1 MKITVIGGG
10 PGGLYFALLTKKARP
25 DFDIEVIEQNRE
37 GDTFGFGVVFSDETL
52 DEFFAADDAS
62 YDLIRDHFAYWQ
74 DIVVEKGGDRTIIGG
89 NGFAGC
95 SRFKLLEILCAR
107 CRDVGVK
114 LSFGTRVNAETVE
127 ADFND
132 SDLIIAADG
141 IGSAIRD
148 ARAEKFG
155 SSVEMRKNY
164 FTWLGSTRPLD
175 AFTFFFKETPE
186 GHFCAHT
193 YEYEAGKSTW
203 VIECTPE
210 AYENCGFEN
219 MSEEES
225 ARFLEQVF
233 EAELAGHGLI
243 TNRSIWRRFPR
254 VRCDAWAEGKTILL
268 GDAKATA
275 HWSIGSGTKLAM
287 ECAIGLSESVLENAG
302 DRDAII
308 TAYEDKRR
316 TPVEIIQHAA
326 DVSLRW
332 FEDMPRHFTKKRY
345 EFAFALMSRSK
356 SITWDNLALRDA
368 GFLAKVED
376 EFYAALTPHNATDS
390 ATDSGKCGEKT
401 GGCGMSFQEARPTPM
416 FTPFRLRGM
425 MVPNRVVVAPMA
437 QYSAAD
443 GMPTDWHLMHYGA
456 RGVGGAGLV
465 FTEMTCPSPDARI
478 TDYCPGIWNDA
489 QEEAWAQIVDFIHE
503 NSGAK
508 VCMQIGHAGRKGSTK
523 HPKAG
528 ADLPKSSGNW
538 PLISAS
544 AIPFKAGVNQSPK
557 AMDRDDMNRIKAEF
571 VDATERAARAGFDMV
586 ELHGAH
592 GYLIASF
599 LSPLTNTRT
608 DEYGGSA
615 ENRARYPLEVFRA
628 MRDAFPDDRPISV
641 RLSAWDWAEGGIN
654 WADLKIISQAFKDAG
669 VDLINVSTGQTV
681 PHQKPIYGRMY
692 QVPFADFI
700 RAEVDIPVMTVGNIT
715 LPEQINTILAS
726 SRADLVALARPHL
739 NNPAFTRAAAA
750 HYGVKDPH
758 WPIQYKTG
766 EMQAMREAEK
776 DNEKNRET
784 ARKLR
789 PPRRHY
795 TRASD

>member
-25 DFDIEVIEQNRE
+25 DFEIELIEQNRE

-52 DEFFAADDAS
+52 DEFFAVDTES

-74 DIVVEKGGDRTIIGG
+74 DIVVEKDGDRTIIGG

-95 SRFKLLEILCAR
+95 SRFKLLEILCKR
-107 CRDVGVK
+107 CRDVGVT
-114 LSFGTRVNAETVE
+114 LRFGTRVNAATVE
-127 ADFND
+127 EDFSD

-148 ARAEKFG
+148 ARADAFG

-186 GHFCAHT
+186 GYFCAHT

-210 AYENCGFEN
+210 AYESCGFEN

-233 EAELAGHGLI
+233 EAELDGHGLI

-302 DRDAII
+302 DRDGII

-376 EFYAALTPHNATDS
+376 EFYAALTPHYDTDSATDS
-390 ATDSGKCGEKT
+390 ATDSGMCGA
-401 GGCGMSFQEARPTPM
+401 FRPTPM

-425 MVPNRVVVAPMA
+425 TLPNRVVVAPMA

-528 ADLPKSSGNW
+528 PDLPKSSGNW

-544 AIPFKAGVNQSPK
+544 AIPFKAGVNQTPK

-571 VDATERAARAGFDMV
+571 VGATERAARAGFDMV

-654 WADLKIISQAFKDAG
+654 WADLKVISQAFKDAG

-700 RAEVDIPVMTVGNIT
+700 RSEVGIPVMTVGNIT
-715 LPEQINTILAS
+715 IPEQINTILAS